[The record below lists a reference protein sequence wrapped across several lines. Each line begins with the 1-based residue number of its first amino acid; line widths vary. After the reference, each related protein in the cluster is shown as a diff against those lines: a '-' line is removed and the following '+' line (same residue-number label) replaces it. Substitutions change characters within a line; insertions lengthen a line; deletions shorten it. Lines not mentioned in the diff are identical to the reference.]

1 MNQIL
6 LVLIQILINLK
17 LRKDLIQIYHG
28 KLINQNQGYPKAKVL
43 SHFIKIIKDLIQILK
58 MKNVNLK
65 ARKQA
70 MNKKTYITIV
80 MFSITILPTN
90 K

>member
-43 SHFIKIIKDLIQILK
+43 SLFIKIIKDLIQILK
-58 MKNVNLK
+58 MLGL
-65 ARKQA
+65 
-70 MNKKTYITIV
+70 
-80 MFSITILPTN
+80 ILVPG
-90 K
+90 KVKM